1 MDAWAP
7 VSATFAAS
15 NWLIDPEQVRSS
27 TLLFLALIGIGLLA
41 GLLYFAGVI
50 DWLVW
55 LAGAVIRGGTRTG
68 FRVWE
73 RFLSWASWPLFLG
86 TQLAL
91 LTVGALGA
99 GAVPGLTVVCAL
111 APLAMGLAAC
121 LAYMFIDVERY
132 EVARGY
138 KALHNPLKG
147 QKLAAELARY
157 GPQVEVP
164 LLASAAV
171 GMIGGFA
178 LLNFGLF
185 QLLGTKWYT
194 SPAADPIYSDFIA
207 SVLVHML
214 SVVDLLNLADTHHL
228 ARVVVARP
236 AAAPAGTMLAMFKS
250 FFTLVLLQQI
260 FASVR
265 NGRLLTETV
274 SDFWS
279 PHEPIHERA
288 RSALPQYGAVA
299 LGPLLLSLRATDTL
313 TREQRDQ
320 LPQVLATIGPAAVP
334 DLIRHLDDPNEHVRA
349 VAVATLGRLRAAA
362 GLPQMIARANDSS
375 DLVRLSL
382 AQALGEI
389 VSASAPALPRARRRR
404 GEWRVWRVIA
414 VRRWNTP
421 PHGDPV
427 ALVVPALRNA
437 LRDSAASV
445 RAAAAA
451 SLGQLGPTLAAE
463 VAPDLLGLLA
473 DADETVR
480 ERATEALGRLGASD
494 PASIAALVGLLQDP
508 SPAIRIAAIRALGAL
523 RTAACEA
530 VSHLVPLLQDRDEAV
545 RTAAAEAVGKIGTLC
560 EAATNTLTEG
570 LSSTDNVVRARTAEA
585 LGTIGEAAADVAP
598 ALVEAAT
605 DENDR
610 VRAKAVEALG
620 KMGEA
625 AAEVAVPH
633 LVRALRD
640 PDNWV
645 SALAA
650 EALGEMG
657 AAADEAIPALTRSL
671 RHPNPQVR
679 TNAAE
684 ALGKLGAGGRPAVS
698 ALERAATD
706 EDSGVRARAVY
717 ALGIIGAP
725 TPSTTSVV
733 RAALSDPDPHTRAAA
748 AEALGA
754 WGEVD
759 EALQSELLALL
770 DDANDEVKV
779 RVVRVLPRLV
789 KGTPEVIEALDHRL
803 TADDSDWVRAEA
815 ARALG
820 QFGSAAAPAGPALLR
835 AAQTGEAGLRE
846 EAMRAL
852 AVAQPPEA
860 ATAFTTGLRD
870 AEPSVRKLASA
881 GWRKAGA
888 IPEEAVPVL
897 IEALHDPEVLV
908 RANAAHAISRLDP
921 VPPEAVPLLA
931 ECALAPDAGLRLN
944 AALALQAAP
953 GRAAADAL
961 HPLLDDPSPRL
972 RLIAARRL
980 LTDDPADAAT
990 AAAVVDALVA
1000 PASSVRQAA
1009 FEMIESIPPAA
1020 PAVLQVLRERATS
1033 ETNPDLAQL
1042 LSEAIARL
1050 EPLVASEAVPTA
1062 EEGASAQT
1070 EAPVVPAVG

>member
-7 VSATFAAS
+7 VSVTFAVS
-15 NWLIDPEQVRSS
+15 NWLIDPDQVRSS
-27 TLLFLALIGIGLLA
+27 TLLFLTLIGIGLLA
-41 GLLYFAGVI
+41 GALYFVGII
-50 DWLVW
+50 DWLLW
-55 LAGAVIRGGTRTG
+55 LVGALIRGGTRTG

-73 RFLSWASWPLFLG
+73 QCLSWASWPLFLAV
-86 TQLAL
+86 QLVL
-91 LTVGALGA
+91 LTSGALVA
-99 GAVPGLTVVCAL
+99 EALPGLTVMCAL

-157 GPQVEVP
+157 GHQVEVP
-164 LLASAAV
+164 LLGSAAV

-185 QLLGTKWYT
+185 EMFGTKWYS
-194 SPAADPIYSDFIA
+194 SPAPDPIYSDFIA
-207 SVLVHML
+207 SALVHLL

-236 AAAPAGTMLAMFKS
+236 AAAPASTLLTLFKS

-274 SDFWS
+274 ADFWS

-320 LPQVLATIGPAAVP
+320 LPHVLATIGPVAVP
-334 DLIRHLDDPNEHVRA
+334 SLIAHLDDPNEHVRA
-349 VAVATLGRLRAAA
+349 VAISTLGRLRAAA
-362 GLPQMIARANDSS
+362 GLPQMIARAQDSS

-389 VSASAPALPRARRRR
+389 VSTTTPTLPRARRRR
-404 GEWRVWRVIA
+404 GEWRVWRVLA

-427 ALVVPALRNA
+427 ALVVPALRAA

-445 RAAAAA
+445 RAAATA
-451 SLGQLGPTLAAE
+451 SLGQLGPAHAAE
-463 VAPDLLGLLA
+463 VTPDLLGLLA
-473 DADETVR
+473 DTDETVR

-494 PASIAALVGLLQDP
+494 SASVAALTGLLQDP
-508 SPAIRIAAIRALGAL
+508 SPAIRIAAARALGSL
-523 RTAACEA
+523 RAAACDA

-545 RTAAAEAVGKIGTLC
+545 RTAAAEAVSKIGTLC
-560 EAATNTLTEG
+560 EAATSTLAEALT
-570 LSSTDNVVRARTAEA
+570 SADNVVRARTAEA
-585 LGTIGEAAADVAP
+585 LGTIGGAAAEVAP
-598 ALVEAAT
+598 VLVEAVA

-620 KMGEA
+620 KIGEA
-625 AAEVAVPH
+625 AAEVAVPR
-633 LVRALRD
+633 LVHALRD

-657 AAADEAIPALTRSL
+657 AAADEAVPALMRSL
-671 RHPNPQVR
+671 KHPNTQVR

-684 ALGKLGAGGRPAVS
+684 ALGKLGAVARPAVS

-706 EDSGVRARAVY
+706 EDGGVRARAVR
-717 ALGIIGAP
+717 ALGEVGTP
-725 TPSTTSVV
+725 TPVTTNTV
-733 RAALSDPDPHTRAAA
+733 RTALADPDPHTRAAA
-748 AEALGA
+748 VDAFGA
-754 WGEVD
+754 WGQASDEVQND
-759 EALQSELLALL
+759 LLALL

-789 KGTPEVIEALDHRL
+789 QGTPAVIEALDHRL

-820 QFGSAAAPAGPALLR
+820 QFGAAATPAGPALLR

-852 AVAQPPEA
+852 VVAQPPEA

-881 GWRKAGA
+881 GWRKAA
-888 IPEEAVPVL
+888 EIPEEAVPVL
-897 IEALHDPEVLV
+897 IEALHDPEVQV

-921 VPPEAVPLLA
+921 VPAEAVPLLA

-953 GRAAADAL
+953 GQAAADAL
-961 HPLLDDPSPRL
+961 HPLLDDPNPRL

-980 LTDDPADAAT
+980 FTDDPADATTAT
-990 AAAVVDALVA
+990 AVAEALVA

-1009 FEMIESIPPAA
+1009 FDLIESIHPAA
-1020 PAVLQVLRERATS
+1020 PATLKVLRDRTAT
-1033 ETNPDLAQL
+1033 ETDSDVTQL
-1042 LSEAIARL
+1042 LNEAIARL
-1050 EPLVASEAVPTA
+1050 EPLVASEPQPP
-1062 EEGASAQT
+1062 EGTASA
-1070 EAPVVPAVG
+1070 EVDVPVIPAVG